1 MTNNKSGKIRVG
13 IIGLN
18 PQRGWAHDAHVP
30 ALRALSDDYEITAVC
45 TSRME
50 SSNKSAEALG
60 IAHAFAN
67 PQEMAAHADVD
78 LVVVTVKVPE
88 HDQLVRAALNAG
100 KHVYCEWPLAMDSR
114 EAEALAQLAKSKG
127 VRHII
132 GLQSR
137 ASPII
142 RRVKD
147 LIAEGYVGTVRSS
160 SLIASGMV
168 WGPFIDQANLY
179 NQDARN
185 RVTME
190 TVPFG
195 HFIDAFAYCMAP
207 FAELSAQ
214 QDRFYNETLLIET
227 GEMKPKTAN
236 DQLLVQGKLRSG
248 AMASI
253 HYRGGMSKASNL
265 HWEINGT
272 DGDLLITGPLGHM
285 QLAPLQLRGARGQ
298 EPALADLE
306 LPSEYVNPAIPQGMG
321 WNVGHLYAA
330 LAPSLR
336 DPGVSAPDWT
346 ADFDDAI
353 GVHRVVE
360 LVERAAAEGKR
371 LTAD

>member
-1 MTNNKSGKIRVG
+1 MSQKKIRVG

-30 ALRALSDDYEITAVC
+30 ALHALGDDYEITACC
-45 TSRME
+45 TSRIE
-50 SSNKSAEALG
+50 SASESAKALG
-60 IAHAFAN
+60 IAHAFTN
-67 PQEMAAHADVD
+67 PAEMAAHPEVD

-88 HDQLVRAALNAG
+88 HDQLVRAALAAG
-100 KHVYCEWPLAMDSR
+100 KHVYCEWPLAMDAR
-114 EAEALAQLAKSKG
+114 EAAELAKLAKAKG

-147 LIAEGYVGTVRSS
+147 LVAEGYVGTVRSS

-179 NQDARN
+179 NQDPKN
-185 RVTME
+185 RVTML

-195 HFIDAFAYCMAP
+195 HFIDAFAYCLSP
-207 FAELSAQ
+207 LAEISALES
-214 QDRFYNETLLIET
+214 RFYEQTLLIET
-227 GEMKPKTAN
+227 GQMVPKLAN
-236 DQLLVQGKLRSG
+236 DQLLVQGRLRSG
-248 AMASI
+248 AVAAL

-272 DGDLLITGPLGHM
+272 DGDLVVSGPLGHL
-285 QLAPLQLRGARGQ
+285 QLAPLTLRGARGQ
-298 EPALADLE
+298 EQALADLE
-306 LPSEYVNPAIPQGMG
+306 LPASYVNPAIPQGMG

-330 LAPSLR
+330 IAPGLR
-336 DPGVSAPDWT
+336 DASAALPAWV
-346 ADFDDAI
+346 ADFDAAI
-353 GVHRVVE
+353 GVHKVIE
-360 LVERAAAEGKR
+360 GVERAAAEGTR
-371 LTAD
+371 LRLE